1 MYFLLNMSVEDQ
13 QVKSLIRDKINKLR
27 DQNKQLEL
35 HNKLQIIERRQENRV
50 GIKKNKDNLKNK
62 GTVQ

>member
-27 DQNKQLEL
+27 DQNK
-35 HNKLQIIERRQENRV
+35 
-50 GIKKNKDNLKNK
+50 
-62 GTVQ
+62 